1 MYFNLANI
9 IIFLI
14 VGVLFTWAML
24 FASRLIQP
32 RHPTPE
38 KDQVYE
44 CAEVPLGG
52 GRIRFNFRFYL
63 VALIFLIFDV
73 EIAFVFPV
81 AAVFRRWTQEGRGMI
96 AFGEIF
102 VFVGILFLGL
112 VYVWRKGDIDWK
124 KEIPPEEGSAEA

>member
-9 IIFLI
+9 VVFLV
-14 VGVLFTWAML
+14 VGVAFTWVML

-32 RHPTPE
+32 RVRTPE

-44 CAEVPLGG
+44 CAEVPVGG

-81 AAVFRRWTQEGRGMI
+81 VAVFRRWLLEGRGLV
-96 AFGEIF
+96 AFAEIF
-102 VFVGILFLGL
+102 VFIAILFLGL
-112 VYVWRKGDIDWK
+112 VYVWGRGDFSWK
-124 KEIPPEEGSAEA
+124 KDIPPGEGTSEA